1 MSLPCVSLSSLSNLY
16 LIYLLCISLVYLRGP
31 WSVSS
36 HSPLTL
42 HSLSYPFSLPLFT
55 SFSRSQLRDTPQAP
69 GVGAREVS
77 LLTHHSPLSISIS
90 LSPPSLFLSLLP
102 LFSLHS
108 PLSLFLSGPV
118 ECLEVLGDG
127 RVHVLTAA
135 GAREGPRPPPP
146 RPSLPPSLPLSL
158 SPWVRERRADRGR
171 EYGGKV

>member
-90 LSPPSLFLSLLP
+90 LSLLP
-102 LFSLHS
+102 LYFYLSFLS
-108 PLSLFLSGPV
+108 FLFTLLSLSFSVGPWSV
-118 ECLEVLGDG
+118 SRFSVTGGCTFSRRPV
-127 RVHVLTAA
+127 
-135 GAREGPRPPPP
+135 RERGLALPPPVP
-146 RPSLPPSLPLSL
+146 LSLPPSLFPSL
-158 SPWVRERRADRGR
+158 RG
-171 EYGGKV
+171 